1 MNPLYQPNI
10 NQLSL
15 KDFDILGKIA
25 QSNFSSVYK
34 VKNKKNGQ
42 IYALKRYD
50 KSKPREG
57 LDIDNMREKSIL
69 YDITQK
75 GYPNIVKLY
84 ADFEDNN
91 TRNLVMEFVEG
102 ITLKKLRGNDNEN
115 GYVSQD
121 LIINILTQLLEILVF
136 LHDTCRVIHRDI
148 KPDNIILQNNNQIK
162 LLGFGISAYLK
173 HSNNELVSKKSI
185 KGEMRFVPPEMLF
198 YGLHPDYDYKMDI
211 FSLGFTMYS
220 LMNPSNKGEI
230 NLPQITKRINGTF
243 TRIEQN
249 LENKIYNPKLIEFVK
264 CLYENDKNKRPTAKM
279 ALEQLKYIMSNNSN
293 NQNFNQMPN
302 NALPINHNMNN
313 NMNNNFNNI
322 NMNNN
327 FNNNMNNNFNNNINN
342 NFNNNMNNNFNNN
355 MNNNFDNNN
364 NNFGNVNFN
373 NNNYN
378 NNFNNN
384 NNYNNNYNN
393 NNYNN
398 NNYNNNNFNN
408 NNFGNNNFNNNNFN
422 TINFNNN
429 NNSNN
434 FINTNNF
441 NNNNINNNNLNNNN
455 TFNLNNNIN
464 INNSLMNFSS
474 TSFQNN
480 ARGRIGL
487 NPGTINGNGIISSMK
502 SLLQIFYH
510 LDIMNNIKNKILSL
524 FSRNNI
530 NNNNRF
536 ITYSFIEM
544 MNYIHQL
551 NSGNINKDNYTQK
564 VNEFI
569 TTILNNN
576 NSGLQGTRP
585 IVLWFIIASIINKEI
600 NQYFNNWQN
609 NIFDNMIQNNF
620 MDLNNFIPI
629 TNQKIYDSIS
639 QSIVAFKNKYK
650 GPLVD
655 NFYFFIL
662 SVSRCPNCNNLFGI
676 RSQINQ
682 FLQLDVKNPQNNIS
696 DLINNY
702 FSPKIGTG
710 NYLCNNCGL
719 RGKKLRTIH
728 CLNLPNYL
736 ILEFEDKN
744 TVDFTNDIKL
754 SLFNGT
760 ICTYQYLSGIY
771 KFKKN
776 NNITDFVAVIK
787 NGNNHIFYSDD
798 KMEPCPQSYINLECP
813 SLAIYK
819 KMS

>member
-1 MNPLYQPNI
+1 MAAVAPIIQ
-10 NQLSL
+10 
-15 KDFDILGKIA
+15 
-25 QSNFSSVYK
+25 
-34 VKNKKNGQ
+34 
-42 IYALKRYD
+42 
-50 KSKPREG
+50 
-57 LDIDNMREKSIL
+57 
-69 YDITQK
+69 
-75 GYPNIVKLY
+75 
-84 ADFEDNN
+84 
-91 TRNLVMEFVEG
+91 TR
-102 ITLKKLRGNDNEN
+102 
-115 GYVSQD
+115 
-121 LIINILTQLLEILVF
+121 
-136 LHDTCRVIHRDI
+136 
-148 KPDNIILQNNNQIK
+148 
-162 LLGFGISAYLK
+162 
-173 HSNNELVSKKSI
+173 
-185 KGEMRFVPPEMLF
+185 
-198 YGLHPDYDYKMDI
+198 
-211 FSLGFTMYS
+211 
-220 LMNPSNKGEI
+220 
-230 NLPQITKRINGTF
+230 
-243 TRIEQN
+243 
-249 LENKIYNPKLIEFVK
+249 
-264 CLYENDKNKRPTAKM
+264 
-279 ALEQLKYIMSNNSN
+279 
-293 NQNFNQMPN
+293 
-302 NALPINHNMNN
+302 
-313 NMNNNFNNI
+313 
-322 NMNNN
+322 
-327 FNNNMNNNFNNNINN
+327 
-342 NFNNNMNNNFNNN
+342 
-355 MNNNFDNNN
+355 
-364 NNFGNVNFN
+364 
-373 NNNYN
+373 
-378 NNFNNN
+378 
-384 NNYNNNYNN
+384 
-393 NNYNN
+393 
-398 NNYNNNNFNN
+398 
-408 NNFGNNNFNNNNFN
+408 
-422 TINFNNN
+422 
-429 NNSNN
+429 
-434 FINTNNF
+434 
-441 NNNNINNNNLNNNN
+441 
-455 TFNLNNNIN
+455 
-464 INNSLMNFSS
+464 MNFSS

-480 ARGRIGL
+480 ARGRIDL

-629 TNQKIYDSIS
+629 TNQQIYDSIS

-719 RGKKLRTIH
+719 QGKKLRTIH

-798 KMEPCPQSYINLECP
+798 KMEPCPQSYINLENP